1 MTIRNF
7 SALMGSDEKGVSQ
20 VIGTVITIAV
30 VVILA
35 SFVSSVFFEEYGDAS
50 SKVSPAAKLHVFFTE
65 DGDSLEFEHN
75 GGDPLFFDSSSLSVV
90 MDINDTS
97 YPLNDSAIGTLEVGE
112 SKALPLNMSGLPA
125 MELMPEDRIS
135 VKVVD
140 HESGGI
146 IANSQLKINAKIT
159 VVPVSLG

>member
-7 SALMGSDEKGVSQ
+7 SAVMGSDEKGISP

-35 SFVSSVFFEEYGDAS
+35 SFVSSVFFEEYGDPS

-65 DGDSLEFEHN
+65 EGDSLEFEHN
-75 GGDPLFFDSSSLSVV
+75 GGDPLFFDSSSLSVI
-90 MDINDTS
+90 MAINDTS
-97 YPLNDSAIGTLEVGE
+97 YPPLNDSALGTLEVGE

-125 MELMPEDRIS
+125 MKLIPGDRVS

-140 HESGGI
+140 NESGGLI
-146 IANSQLKINAKIT
+146 TKSELEIKSQIVI
-159 VVPVSLG
+159 VPE